1 MKHGEWVSTFEREF
15 AAYVGAQ
22 YAIAMT
28 NGTVTLEVALR
39 AAGVQQ
45 GGFVVTTPLTMSATS
60 IAVLNVGARPVYND
74 IDLKT
79 WLLTA
84 NRGMPSLVVS
94 LYGLHAP
101 ASEALW
107 IDDAAQTVRTHRA
120 TAFTSYSFQRSKILH
135 TGEGGMLVTNDLE
148 LATRARSIASLGYD
162 LAATQSRIDVSAI
175 KSPHATRHVRW
186 PAINARMNDVT
197 AQEGVRKMPQLPQ
210 TQQQRRMAADLY
222 RNAIAGY
229 DWWLTPQHVPDGW
242 QHDYWCYTIAL
253 SDATAWQ
260 PLAEAIVRH
269 GGEYPYGAWR
279 LSFDE
284 PALQYMGYGAGG
296 CANARYMQPRLMQF
310 QTNDLG
316 QASINAHALRR
327 ALAEIHPT
335 DAKSG

>member
-15 AAYVGAQ
+15 AKYVGAQ

-39 AAGVQQ
+39 ASGVQA
-45 GGFVVTTPLTMSATS
+45 GLVVTTPLTMSATS
-60 IAVLNVGARPVYND
+60 IAILNVGARPVYND
-74 IDLKT
+74 IDPKT
-79 WLLTA
+79 WLLNA
-84 NRGMPSLVVS
+84 KREMPSLVVS

-107 IDDAAQTVRTHRA
+107 IDDAAQTVRIHRA

-197 AQEGVRKMPQLPQ
+197 AQEGLRKLPQLPQ
-210 TQQQRRMAADLY
+210 VQQQRREAASLY
-222 RNAIAGY
+222 QTAIEGH
-229 DWWLTPQHVPDGW
+229 DWLTPQHVPDGW

-253 SDATAWQ
+253 SDPAAWH
-260 PLAEAIVRH
+260 PLADAIVRH
-269 GGEYPYGAWR
+269 GGEHPYGAWR

-284 PALQYMGYGAGG
+284 PALYSMGYGSGG
-296 CANARYMQPRLMQF
+296 CAIARQTQPRLMQF

-316 QASINAHALRR
+316 QAAINAQALRR
-327 ALAEIHPT
+327 ALIEVHPT
-335 DAKSG
+335 VASNG